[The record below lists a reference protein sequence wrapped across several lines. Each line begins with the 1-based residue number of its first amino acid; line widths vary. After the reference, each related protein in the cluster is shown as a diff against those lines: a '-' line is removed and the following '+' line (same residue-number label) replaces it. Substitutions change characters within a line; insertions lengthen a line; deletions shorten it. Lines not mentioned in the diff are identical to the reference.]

1 MFTPSTNRSAL
12 TSIWMVQLHHADA
25 IPPQHHYRGSKAM
38 LSLSGQWVTTA
49 YQQRIQEAVTRPA
62 HQQWFLRRFP
72 HMSTDQYQSINSR
85 GIGLARRRKRHRHT
99 SRITKLM
106 AGWLNVG
113 HQKIKMHKDGRCPCC
128 RADDETQLHLFKCAQ
143 PDMVRTRTAALV
155 SLAAHLQECGVPQ
168 QIH

>member
-1 MFTPSTNRSAL
+1 
-12 TSIWMVQLHHADA
+12 MVQLHHADA
-25 IPPQHHYRGSKAM
+25 IPPQHHYPGSKAM

-72 HMSTDQYQSINSR
+72 HMSTDQYQSIDWR